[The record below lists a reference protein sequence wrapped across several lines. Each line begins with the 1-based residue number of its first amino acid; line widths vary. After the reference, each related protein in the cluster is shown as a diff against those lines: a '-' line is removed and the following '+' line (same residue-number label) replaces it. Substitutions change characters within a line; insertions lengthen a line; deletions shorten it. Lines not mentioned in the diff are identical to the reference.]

1 MNHLKFIFLCFVWL
15 PAFGANNQ
23 ITVDGAISDFFS
35 NDKRFVV
42 STLNGKVITF
52 DAKTRKKVSTFIFD
66 KIANH
71 FGEESFPEVFHVEPL
86 GDSIIT
92 LTRSQKGKND
102 IYIIHNQTKYLI
114 LEGER
119 LSSLIVDIKVIGYD
133 KVLIGLLSNE
143 VILYNFKLKRRVFSV
158 QVSPYIFS
166 AFAVST
172 DGNLFYV
179 ADESGKIT
187 KLATKDGRKLNI
199 YAGLHK
205 DNVLSLAAGNNI
217 VVGGSK
223 DRNVSL
229 YFVKQNTMWHVAT
242 NHFVVIV
249 AVSENGKYV
258 SWYDDITNEVVIY
271 SVEKWRELKRI
282 SGHISMVTSILV
294 ENERTVWSCDED
306 GKILINNF

>member
-35 NDKRFVV
+35 TDKRFVV

-52 DAKTRKKVSTFIFD
+52 DAKTRKKVSTFIFH

-71 FGEESFPEVFHVEPL
+71 FGEESFPEVFHVEPIS
-86 GDSIIT
+86 DSIIT

-102 IYIIHNQTKYLI
+102 IYIIHNQQKYLV
-114 LEGER
+114 LEGEK

-172 DGNLFYV
+172 DGILFYV

-199 YAGLHK
+199 YKGLHK

-223 DRNVSL
+223 FDPTDIFCIAEELHRTMGKAVDVYEL
-229 YFVKQNTMWHVAT
+229 REVNTGSAFYNTIMEEGV
-242 NHFVVIV
+242 
-249 AVSENGKYV
+249 
-258 SWYDDITNEVVIY
+258 
-271 SVEKWRELKRI
+271 RI
-282 SGHISMVTSILV
+282 A
-294 ENERTVWSCDED
+294 
-306 GKILINNF
+306 